1 MSSNQKPTQAV
12 ILAGG
17 LGTRLRPLT
26 DSIPKPMIEFHGKPF
41 LEYLIEMVRD
51 QGVAN
56 ILLLLGYLP
65 DPIVE
70 HFGNGS
76 ELGVEIEYSITPVED
91 ETGQRIRSAKELI
104 HDQFI
109 LMYCDNYWP
118 MRWDEM
124 WDRYGQSGLSS
135 QMTVYT
141 NDDGFTRNNL
151 RVSSDLEIEVYDKS
165 RSAPN
170 LSGVDIGFM
179 ILQKSALQFLPEGN
193 VSFEATAL
201 KRLVDDGKVGA
212 YETAHRY
219 YSIGSLE
226 RLEETERFLAR
237 KPAILLDRDGTLNKR
252 MPPAEYVTSWDDW
265 EWLPGS
271 LEALADLRQAGFSVY
286 LITNQPGIGKGVI
299 SESDLESIHDRMM
312 REVVEAGGRIDGI
325 YYCPHDWDEGCS
337 CRKPE
342 PGLLIQAQRENAL
355 DLTRTYF
362 IGDDERD
369 GIAAKAAG
377 CPYVILASDQP
388 LNTVVSDV
396 IADFHTDITG
406 NIE

>member
-1 MSSNQKPTQAV
+1 MSSNQRPTQAV

-26 DSIPKPMIEFHGKPF
+26 NSIPKPMIPFHGKPF
-41 LEYLIEMVRD
+41 LEYLIKMVRD
-51 QGVAN
+51 QGVTD

-65 DPIVE
+65 DPVVK

-76 ELGVEIEYSITPVED
+76 TLGVQIEYSITPVED
-91 ETGQRIRSAKELI
+91 ETGQRIRNARDLI
-104 HDQFI
+104 HEQFI

-118 MRWDEM
+118 MRWDDM
-124 WDRYGQSGLSS
+124 WNRYEQSGLDS

-141 NDDGFTRNNL
+141 NEDGFTRNNL
-151 RVSSDLEIEVYDKS
+151 RVGSKLEIEVYDKS
-165 RSAPN
+165 RSDPN

-179 ILQKSALQFLPEGN
+179 ILQKSALQFLPAGN

-226 RLEETERFLAR
+226 RLDETKRFLAR

-252 MPPAEYVTSWDDW
+252 MPPAKYVTSWDDW

-271 LEALADLRQAGFSVY
+271 LEALADLRRAGFSVY

-299 SESDLESIHDRMM
+299 SEADLESIHDHMKRDVIA
-312 REVVEAGGRIDGI
+312 EGGRIDGV

-342 PGLLIQAQRENAL
+342 PGLLFQAQRENAL

-369 GIAAKAAG
+369 GMAAEAAG

-396 IADFHTDITG
+396 IADSHTDISG